1 MSSRKWLTGYC
12 LIVTIPL
19 ILIAVWVIKT
29 DPYFHFHKP
38 DTSNYYYT
46 LNKERFQNDGILRN
60 FEYDG
65 IITGTSM
72 AENFKTSDA
81 ELFFGGT
88 FVKVPYEGAY
98 FQEIDRELRVAL
110 KHNRDLKI
118 IIRGLDMN
126 RFRADKDQT
135 KKTVYDFPEYLYNDN
150 PFDDVE
156 YLFNRNVVFEDCY
169 EMTSDRLS
177 DGFTPGITS
186 FDDYRNWMK
195 NYNFGYESVL
205 GEGTQETD
213 FKRAQPDLSEKEKEN
228 VRANVRQNITD
239 LAREYPD
246 VDFYIFFTPYSVV
259 WWQKQINDGNFN
271 KQIQAE
277 RIVIE
282 EMLQVSN
289 IKLYSFN
296 NLTDITTDLNNY
308 KDDIHYGDWIN
319 SLMLSYMSSGTC
331 LLSEDNYQDYLKS
344 EEEFYGSLNYDRCYL
359 YQKDYRKDYLAAAV
373 LNEEIYGVEPYIVSE
388 PKPEGNKYVLT
399 IDDVSAYKY
408 IVCKEAVSEGTNTI
422 SIYDGSGTLLF
433 EESRI
438 EQSGFAGSQHIIDI
452 ERFEGQMEIVFT
464 GEYIESS
471 LTGEKRFVYSEIAV
485 Y

>member
-150 PFDDVE
+150 PFDDV
-156 YLFNRNVVFEDCY
+156 
-169 EMTSDRLS
+169 
-177 DGFTPGITS
+177 
-186 FDDYRNWMK
+186 
-195 NYNFGYESVL
+195 
-205 GEGTQETD
+205 Q
-213 FKRAQPDLSEKEKEN
+213 
-228 VRANVRQNITD
+228 
-239 LAREYPD
+239 
-246 VDFYIFFTPYSVV
+246 
-259 WWQKQINDGNFN
+259 
-271 KQIQAE
+271 
-277 RIVIE
+277 
-282 EMLQVSN
+282 
-289 IKLYSFN
+289 
-296 NLTDITTDLNNY
+296 
-308 KDDIHYGDWIN
+308 
-319 SLMLSYMSSGTC
+319 
-331 LLSEDNYQDYLKS
+331 
-344 EEEFYGSLNYDRCYL
+344 
-359 YQKDYRKDYLAAAV
+359 
-373 LNEEIYGVEPYIVSE
+373 
-388 PKPEGNKYVLT
+388 
-399 IDDVSAYKY
+399 
-408 IVCKEAVSEGTNTI
+408 
-422 SIYDGSGTLLF
+422 
-433 EESRI
+433 
-438 EQSGFAGSQHIIDI
+438 
-452 ERFEGQMEIVFT
+452 
-464 GEYIESS
+464 
-471 LTGEKRFVYSEIAV
+471 
-485 Y
+485 